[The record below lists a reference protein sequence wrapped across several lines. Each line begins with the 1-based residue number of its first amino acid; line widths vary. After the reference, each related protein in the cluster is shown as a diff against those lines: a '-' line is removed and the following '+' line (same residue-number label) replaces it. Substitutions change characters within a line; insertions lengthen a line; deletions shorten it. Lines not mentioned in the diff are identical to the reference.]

1 MRRVRGIRRAGAV
14 TEGGTRA
21 DLRVCEMSAGY
32 GRIAVL
38 KSVSLVASAG
48 QIVALMGANGAGKST
63 LLHSIMSLNPIMK
76 GEIWFGD
83 TRLDTLNTGQITEA
97 GLALVPE
104 GRRVFAT
111 QTIASNLLISAWP
124 RRKSGDLLERRER
137 MYERFPILG
146 SRRRMHAGT
155 LSGGEA
161 QMLSIAM
168 ALMADPKVLLLDEP
182 SLGLA
187 PLVIDQVYE
196 HIQALKEEG
205 RTILLVEQNTDRAL
219 RIADEAFVLRLGE
232 IVLQGSGASVAGSP
246 ELKAAY
252 LG

>member
-1 MRRVRGIRRAGAV
+1 MGRTGAV
-14 TEGGTRA
+14 TADGTGA

-32 GRIAVL
+32 GKVAVL
-38 KSVSLVASAG
+38 KKVSLIAPAG
-48 QIVALMGANGAGKST
+48 QIVALIGANGAGKST
-63 LLHSIMSLNPIMK
+63 FLRCIMSLNPIMR

-83 TRLDTLNTGQITEA
+83 ARLDTLNTGQIARA

-104 GRRVFAT
+104 GRRVFAS
-111 QTIASNLLISAWP
+111 QTIASNLLIGAWP
-124 RRKSGDLLERRER
+124 RRKSADLLERRDW

-168 ALMADPKVLLLDEP
+168 ALMTEPRVLLLDEP

-196 HIQALKEEG
+196 HIQSLKEEG

-232 IVLQGSGASVAGSP
+232 VVLQGTGASLANSP

>member
-1 MRRVRGIRRAGAV
+1 MGRTGAV
-14 TEGGTRA
+14 TADGTGA

-32 GRIAVL
+32 GKVAVL
-38 KSVSLVASAG
+38 KKVSLIAPAG
-48 QIVALMGANGAGKST
+48 QIVALIGANGAGKST
-63 LLHSIMSLNPIMK
+63 FLRCIMSLNPIMR

-83 TRLDTLNTGQITEA
+83 ARLDTLNTGQIARA

-104 GRRVFAT
+104 GRRVFAS
-111 QTIASNLLISAWP
+111 QTIASNLLIGAWP
-124 RRKSGDLLERRER
+124 RRKSADLLERRDR

-168 ALMADPKVLLLDEP
+168 ALMTEPRVLLLDEP

-196 HIQALKEEG
+196 HIQSLKEEG

-232 IVLQGSGASVAGSP
+232 VVLQGTGASLANSP

>member
-1 MRRVRGIRRAGAV
+1 MTAN
-14 TEGGTRA
+14 TA
-21 DLRVCEMSAGY
+21 DLRVCEVSAGY
-32 GRIAVL
+32 GRVPVL
-38 KSVSLVASAG
+38 KNVSLVAPAG

-63 LLHSIMSLNPIMK
+63 LLSCLMSLNPIMK

-83 TRLDTLNTGQITEA
+83 RRIDVLKTEQITKG

-111 QTIASNLLISAWP
+111 QTIASNLLISSWP
-124 RRKSGDLLERRER
+124 RRKSGDLLELREQ
-137 MYERFPILG
+137 MYQRFPILG
-146 SRRRMHAGT
+146 LRRRMRAGT

-168 ALMADPKVLLLDEP
+168 ALMTEPKVLLLDEP

-196 HIQALKEEG
+196 HIQSLKEEG
-205 RTILLVEQNTDRAL
+205 KTILLVEQNTDRAL
-219 RIADEAFVLRLGE
+219 HIADQAYVLRLGE
-232 IVLQGSGASVAGSP
+232 VVLNGSGASLADSP
-246 ELKAAY
+246 ELRAAY

>member
-1 MRRVRGIRRAGAV
+1 
-14 TEGGTRA
+14 
-21 DLRVCEMSAGY
+21 
-32 GRIAVL
+32 
-38 KSVSLVASAG
+38 
-48 QIVALMGANGAGKST
+48 
-63 LLHSIMSLNPIMK
+63 
-76 GEIWFGD
+76 
-83 TRLDTLNTGQITEA
+83 
-97 GLALVPE
+97 
-104 GRRVFAT
+104 
-111 QTIASNLLISAWP
+111 
-124 RRKSGDLLERRER
+124 

-146 SRRRMHAGT
+146 SRCRMQAGT

-168 ALMADPKVLLLDEP
+168 ALMTDPKVLLLDEP

-196 HIQALKEEG
+196 HIQSLKEEG

-232 IVLQGSGASVAGSP
+232 VVLQGSGASVADSP
-246 ELKAAY
+246 VLKAAY